1 MAALESL
8 LMNGLSLS
16 GKERMQLLF
25 PLCYPVRLVGG
36 FFFFGCFCLFF
47 EPGSCYITQ
56 ACIKLKIL
64 LPPPPASAS
73 QIVELQE
80 CTNTPSLELILFPLE
95 GENVVVSTRDVEMQQ
110 SFKKC
115 DE

>member
-47 EPGSCYITQ
+47 EPGSCYLTQ
-56 ACIKLKIL
+56 AFIKLKIL

-73 QIVELQE
+73 QMVELQV
-80 CTNTPSLELILFPLE
+80 CPSTPCLELVLFLLE
-95 GENVVVSTRDVEMQQ
+95 VGNVVVSTRDA
-110 SFKKC
+110 
-115 DE
+115 

>member
-25 PLCYPVRLVGG
+25 SLCYFIRLVGG
-36 FFFFGCFCLFF
+36 FFFAVFCLFF
-47 EPGSCYITQ
+47 EPGSCYLTQ
-56 ACIKLKIL
+56 AFIKLKIL

-73 QIVELQE
+73 QMVELQV
-80 CTNTPSLELILFPLE
+80 CPSTPCLELVLFLLE
-95 GENVVVSTRDVEMQQ
+95 VGNVVVSTRDA
-110 SFKKC
+110 
-115 DE
+115 